1 MTRGNVG
8 ERKETPCNILL
19 LDFLLQTTDLTLGR
33 MLLFPES
40 IELVVFTLGFPE
52 LVSHLKSVHLS
63 QRVNTDW

>member
-8 ERKETPCNILL
+8 EREETPCNILL
-19 LDFLLQTTDLTLGR
+19 LDFLLQPTDLALSR
-33 MLLFPES
+33 VLLFPES
-40 IELVVFTLGFPE
+40 IELVVSTLGFPE